1 MLQCFSQKL
10 QGFFPRFLPLIVSIG
25 PQFLQDAEALEFR
38 KLGNVETVVAKQ
50 NVNNTVTVHAVQAVE
65 VHRREVH
72 SHESVDASRVVWL
85 QEIAVSGN
93 QQRERCC
100 TQVEHTT
107 FYVIVEI
114 RIKPRKRLMRIRKV
128 RWKLAKFFSAISS
141 HCMESQI

>member
-1 MLQCFSQKL
+1 ML

-25 PQFLQDAEALEFR
+25 PKFLQDAEALEFR
-38 KLGNVETVVAKQ
+38 ELGDVEAVVTKQ
-50 NVNNTVTVHAVQAVE
+50 DVNNAVTIRAVQAVE

-93 QQRERCC
+93 QQRECCC

-107 FYVIVEI
+107 IHVVVEI
-114 RIKPRKRLMRIRKV
+114 RDWDKNPENDSC
-128 RWKLAKFFSAISS
+128 A
-141 HCMESQI
+141 